1 MKIVLTEKQI
11 KTLIRENLDELNYQS
26 LQDDE
31 NLQDLRDAI
40 DKNKLVSVAFV
51 KKDGTVKHMLIRR
64 NLSSYVGSDRE
75 KTDAQMNVEMN
86 HDLKK
91 VVDVN
96 AYKREMKYLRGENP
110 EMDMDTIKQMAS
122 KKAWRSVNLRN
133 VLGFMVGGRFI
144 DLRDENEIMDRFGEQ
159 VHSQLTKSMINAMAP
174 VENNPDAV
182 EGDVNEQ
189 QPISSQSVDLKK
201 ITQILTSLGFKNT
214 PHSGYRLHMD
224 KPNNGPVK
232 DKSGKYVASYEAYIP
247 LKQDGGFGFTDGK
260 TPQLWIDQRSGLKPG
275 VDEPNTYN
283 SIFDLNPN
291 GVILQNVKNG
301 KIIAKTKLSLENFY
315 NTLQSYLNTNSLK
328 GDINEDIYDNVK
340 LRKLTF
346 RSKWDF
352 SPKHQGWSIE
362 DVMKFNPKSLL
373 WAYLNLE
380 KISFVDEVL
389 DVLQEKYPTLKR
401 IEKPGVDKGQF
412 DSVADYKNPWL
423 KFTYNELKKIVA
435 AKKINGEFIPK
446 PLLNQLQ
453 KKKIE
458 FQKEKHDANFDFTN
472 VDSKIALQ
480 RKNHG
485 HDVNEQ
491 GILGTL
497 RNMVS
502 PSIKVIKSVRNVAN
516 DLKHIRPEAKLL
528 MNRYGVLQNTKVVRQ
543 IMDPVIDTLPIIG
556 HEFSKLKGQFVQGA
570 SPATIGKFKNGIND
584 TYKNLQ
590 TQLKVAEGGTLNL
603 PYAYQEAEELLY
615 YIKRIKDEKV
625 LLPSGVKIVNSVE
638 LQIKNTMSQIELALS
653 KIATTK

>member
-1 MKIVLTEKQI
+1 MRIVLTEKQI

-182 EGDVNEQ
+182 EGDV
-189 QPISSQSVDLKK
+189 
-201 ITQILTSLGFKNT
+201 
-214 PHSGYRLHMD
+214 
-224 KPNNGPVK
+224 
-232 DKSGKYVASYEAYIP
+232 
-247 LKQDGGFGFTDGK
+247 
-260 TPQLWIDQRSGLKPG
+260 
-275 VDEPNTYN
+275 
-283 SIFDLNPN
+283 
-291 GVILQNVKNG
+291 
-301 KIIAKTKLSLENFY
+301 
-315 NTLQSYLNTNSLK
+315 
-328 GDINEDIYDNVK
+328 NEDIYDNVK

-570 SPATIGKFKNGIND
+570 SPATIGNFKNGIND
-584 TYKNLQ
+584 SYKNLQ

-615 YIKRIKDEKV
+615 YIKRIKDQKV
-625 LLPSGVKIVNSVE
+625 LSPSGVKVVNSVE